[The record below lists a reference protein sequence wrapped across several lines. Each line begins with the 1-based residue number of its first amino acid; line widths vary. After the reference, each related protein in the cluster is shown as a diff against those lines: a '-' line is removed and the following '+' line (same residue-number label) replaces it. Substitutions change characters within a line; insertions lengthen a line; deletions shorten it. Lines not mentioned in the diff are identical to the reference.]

1 VQFRLMDI
9 FDLPET
15 ELYDFITMGEVLEH
29 VEQPLSLLRR
39 LHQLLSPDG
48 HAYITTPAN
57 APTRDHIYL
66 FNNATEIREMFAA
79 AGFVIENEVTYYPAG
94 MDPRKAE
101 RLKLPLMFGA
111 FLKKA

>member
-1 VQFRLMDI
+1 
-9 FDLPET
+9 
-15 ELYDFITMGEVLEH
+15 
-29 VEQPLSLLRR
+29 
-39 LHQLLSPDG
+39 
-48 HAYITTPAN
+48 
-57 APTRDHIYL
+57 
-66 FNNATEIREMFAA
+66 MFAA